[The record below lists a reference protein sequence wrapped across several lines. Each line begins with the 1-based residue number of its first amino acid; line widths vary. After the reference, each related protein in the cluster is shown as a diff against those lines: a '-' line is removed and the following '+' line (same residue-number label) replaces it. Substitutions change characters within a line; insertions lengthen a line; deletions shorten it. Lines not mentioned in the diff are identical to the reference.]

1 MLLSDHCG
9 DRGDL
14 GRGGGGSGVHP
25 AVVGGMCE
33 SWLCHRAPVSHEG
46 VTPGGDTE
54 RWCGAVTRSAATS
67 RQARNSG
74 GRGRRRGLICA
85 TQKRCARVSCR
96 CKRHGEPPRRGEGPG
111 RHADVAQLARASPCH
126 GEGREFES
134 RHPLASGPPHLGGP
148 RCVGPCRCIPPRCTV
163 RGPPKTGTVGWPSGE
178 AAACKAVY
186 AGSIP
191 VPTSQDRIGPHS
203 P

>member
-134 RHPLASGPPHLGGP
+134 RHPLAGQVEPGRKTRWGGRVARRRPAKPYTRVRFPSPPLKVSAS
-148 RCVGPCRCIPPRCTV
+148 R
-163 RGPPKTGTVGWPSGE
+163 
-178 AAACKAVY
+178 
-186 AGSIP
+186 
-191 VPTSQDRIGPHS
+191 DRYS
-203 P
+203 